1 MQIIFQKYF
10 FFCSIFQICQAT
22 LKSSFGINEREGEKE
37 RDRERKREIENTNKH
52 TEKGKWI
59 PMLLKGE
66 TNAMLH
72 Y

>member
-1 MQIIFQKYF
+1 M
-10 FFCSIFQICQAT
+10 
-22 LKSSFGINEREGEKE
+22 REKE
-37 RDRERKREIENTNKH
+37 RDRERKREIENTNKR